1 MAMIVHL
8 ASDNQ
13 PRTRGER
20 GDPMVMLDVTEVYRP
35 DADDFDLRP
44 FEDRVLELVGLFHDT
59 PAVRL
64 RVLGRIAAGE
74 PIEALPDPG
83 EPLDLIS
90 PERAARR
97 HPALHLLRG
106 YLCPALD
113 RVSGDAFEIAR
124 VITPLLAGLKL
135 AGTAPIDLD
144 PWLFAGLALLIARG
158 GVAAFCGEGE
168 VDDEGTGNVAESAA
182 AEAGVPHSTVVPE
195 VAHEGRRHAPEGH
208 DQGRRHGRKRLKR

>member
-1 MAMIVHL
+1 
-8 ASDNQ
+8 
-13 PRTRGER
+13 
-20 GDPMVMLDVTEVYRP
+20 MVMLDITEVYRP
-35 DADDFDLRP
+35 DAATFDLRP

-106 YLCPALD
+106 YLCPALV

-158 GVAAFCGEGE
+158 GVAAFCGEDGE
-168 VDDEGTGNVAESAA
+168 GEGTGDVTEGVDADAGASHPAPHTAARVAR
-182 AEAGVPHSTVVPE
+182 PHGPD
-195 VAHEGRRHAPEGH
+195 GH
-208 DQGRRHGRKRLKR
+208 DQGQRHGRKRSKR

>member
-1 MAMIVHL
+1 
-8 ASDNQ
+8 
-13 PRTRGER
+13 
-20 GDPMVMLDVTEVYRP
+20 MVMRDVTEVYRP
-35 DADDFDLRP
+35 DAATFDLRQ

-97 HPALHLLRG
+97 HPALHRLRG

-144 PWLFAGLALLIARG
+144 PWLFAGMALLIARG

-168 VDDEGTGNVAESAA
+168 AGDEGEMGVEAKSTRDVADAGPHPAA
-182 AEAGVPHSTVVPE
+182 HD
-195 VAHEGRRHAPEGH
+195 VAHAVGPYRPDGHRH
-208 DQGRRHGRKRLKR
+208 RHGRKRSNR